1 MRGARVAPSGRR
13 NAVYHPSAPMT
24 TSTDAPTAG
33 EWNSHYTLYA
43 ESQGRTPLAQWDA
56 DRAEWPSTG
65 MVGFLRWIG
74 ARRREFY
81 AQHPERFAWGSH
93 GRPDAHVIQDVI
105 AWDAFLA
112 ARALELAVE
121 RIAA

>member
-1 MRGARVAPSGRR
+1 
-13 NAVYHPSAPMT
+13 MT
-24 TSTDAPTAG
+24 TPTNAPTASA
-33 EWNSHYTLYA
+33 WNPRYVLYA
-43 ESQGRTPLAQWDA
+43 QSQGRTPRAQWDA
-56 DRAEWPSTG
+56 DRAEWPGVT
-65 MVGFLRWIG
+65 MLGFLLWIG

-81 AQHPERFAWGSH
+81 AQHPERFAWGSD

-112 ARALELAVE
+112 ARAAELAVE